1 MLVGSKPAGS
11 SSFYKEVPGW
21 LSDLSIFILLLSQ
34 SFVSGV
40 SAYSI
45 SEVTSFLGSSSE
57 LIHMAFYASSI
68 GLAAVLPL
76 FYRIRKYMRR
86 KRMWLC
92 GLMLE
97 LILCL
102 AAAHLSSAGELVA
115 VSFLLGAAK
124 CICLIDGI
132 GILMARFNPGNSR
145 GLFYGLYYSIS
156 YTGSQVAGYFAAISV
171 LDYDWSYTY
180 YIAIPGII
188 ISMVIVGFLMHHYRA
203 HRKVPIYQFDWL
215 GMILFLMLAF
225 CVCFIAIF
233 GQRLDWWD
241 AKEIRTASLIAG
253 GSLIMFIL
261 KMLSTRRP
269 YLNLSTLSKFPH
281 TITGFVLMFLLYF
294 VYNSSSVFSG
304 FVQSVMGYDYRNVAA
319 LNLWMLP
326 GFLIAIP
333 MAGYLLH
340 HHYRSRVVL
349 AMAFLLF
356 AGYYWMTY
364 FLFYPE
370 GAIHYFIIPQ
380 ILKAAAYGMAI
391 TTLSYYAST
400 NVEKNYNGDRAFLSV
415 AVRYVFA
422 APVSASWFSRLVLVH
437 TTKHFT
443 AMTASVTADRLAGPE
458 YIEGVSRKFM
468 QFGYDADHARQVGSL
483 LLHHKIL
490 KEATMLSARD
500 IYLWLGVTAILVMLI
515 ILLIKKLDIH
525 YLKNKNS
532 YALLD
537 A

>member
-1 MLVGSKPAGS
+1 MLVGSKPTGN
-11 SSFYKEVPGW
+11 SSFYQEVPGW

-45 SEVTSFLGSSSE
+45 TEVTSFLGSSSE

-76 FYRIRKYMRR
+76 FYRIRKYVRR
-86 KRMWLC
+86 KRMWLY
-92 GLMLE
+92 GLVSE
-97 LILCL
+97 LVLCL
-102 AAAHLSSAGELVA
+102 AAAHLSSAAELVV

-145 GLFYGLYYSIS
+145 GLFYGLYYPVS
-156 YTGSQVAGYFAAISV
+156 YTGSQIAGYFAAISV

-180 YIAIPGII
+180 FIAIPGIL
-188 ISMVIVGFLMHHYRA
+188 ISILIVGFLMHHYRP
-203 HRKVPIYQFDWL
+203 HRKIPIYQFDWL
-215 GMILFLMLAF
+215 GMILFLILSF
-225 CVCFIAIF
+225 SICYIAVF
-233 GQRLDWWD
+233 GERLDWWS
-241 AKEIRTASLIAG
+241 AKEIKLATLMAAG
-253 GSLIMFIL
+253 TLVVFVL
-261 KMLSTRRP
+261 KMLTARRP
-269 YLNLSTLSKFPH
+269 YLNLYTLKKFPH
-281 TITGFVLMFLLYF
+281 TIIGFVLMFVLYF
-294 VYNSSSVFSG
+294 VYNSAAVFAA
-304 FVQSVMGYDYRNVAA
+304 FVEGVMGYDYRQVAA

-326 GFLIAIP
+326 GFLMAIP
-333 MAGYLLH
+333 LAGYLLH

-349 AMAFLLF
+349 GLAFLLF
-356 AGYYWMTY
+356 ACYYWMTY

-370 GAIHYFIIPQ
+370 GEIRYFIIPQ

-400 NVEKNYNGDRAFLSV
+400 NVERAYNGDRAFFSV

-422 APVSASWFSRLVLVH
+422 APVSASWFSRLLLVH
-437 TTKHFT
+437 KTRHFA
-443 AMTASVTADRLAGPE
+443 AMTATITPDQQAGPA
-458 YIEGVSRKFM
+458 YIEKLSGKFTM
-468 QFGYDADHARQVGSL
+468 LGYDASHSHQVGVML
-483 LLHHKIL
+483 LQHKIL
-490 KEATMLSARD
+490 KEATLLGAGD
-500 IYLWLGVTAILVMLI
+500 IYWWLGVTALALMFLVLAV
-515 ILLIKKLDIH
+515 KKLDIH

>member
-1 MLVGSKPAGS
+1 MLVGSPPAGS
-11 SSFYKEVPGW
+11 SSFYREVPGW
-21 LSDLSIFILLLSQ
+21 LSDLSIFVLLLSQ

-45 SEVTSFLGSSSE
+45 TEVTSSLGSSGE
-57 LIHMAFYASSI
+57 LIHMAFYAGSI

-76 FYRIRKYMRR
+76 FYRIRKYVRR
-86 KRMWLC
+86 KRMWLY

-102 AAAHLSSAGELVA
+102 VAARLRSAAGLVV

-145 GLFYGLYYSIS
+145 GLFYGLYYPVS
-156 YTGSQVAGYFAAISV
+156 YTGSQIAGYFAAVSV

-188 ISMVIVGFLMHHYRA
+188 ISMLIVGFLMHHFRA
-203 HRKVPIYQFDWL
+203 HRKIPLYQFDWL
-215 GMILFLMLAF
+215 GMILFLTLSFA
-225 CVCFIAIF
+225 VCYIAVF
-233 GQRLDWWD
+233 GARLDWWG
-241 AKEIRTASLIAG
+241 AKQIRLATLIAAAAMV
-253 GSLIMFIL
+253 MFVL
-261 KMLSTRRP
+261 KMCWTKRP
-269 YLNLSTLSKFPH
+269 YLNLATLGKFPH
-281 TITGFVLMFLLYF
+281 TITGFLLMFLLYF
-294 VYNSSSVFSG
+294 VYNSSTVFSG
-304 FVQSVMGYDYRNVAA
+304 FVEGVMGYDYKNVAE

-333 MAGYLLH
+333 VAGYLLH

-349 AMAFLLF
+349 AIAFLLF
-356 AGYYWMTY
+356 GCYYGMTY
-364 FLFYPE
+364 CLFYPE
-370 GAIHYFIIPQ
+370 GEIRYFIIPQ

-400 NVEKNYNGDRAFLSV
+400 NVEKNYNGDRAFFSV

-422 APVSASWFSRLVLVH
+422 APVSASWFGRLMLLH
-437 TTKHFT
+437 TTKHYT
-443 AMTASVTADRLAGPE
+443 AMTAAVTATGQPRPAYMEAVG
-458 YIEGVSRKFM
+458 RHFM
-468 QFGYDADHARQVGSL
+468 QLGYDADQARKVGVMM
-483 LLHHKIL
+483 LHHRLL
-490 KEATMLSARD
+490 KEATMLSAED
-500 IYLWLGVTAILVMLI
+500 IYLWLAVTAVILTGI